1 SLYFLRVIVSEP
13 SPGLPQFT
21 EVGYLDGHPI
31 MSYDSATG
39 RMEPR
44 ADWMA
49 ANLDQHFWD
58 VQTQIV
64 QRYLQLDLR
73 SLSRL

>member
-1 SLYFLRVIVSEP
+1 SLRFLRVIVTEP
-13 SPGLPQFT
+13 SPGMPQYT

-31 MSYDSATG
+31 MSYDSETE
-39 RMEPR
+39 RMESQ

-58 VQTQIV
+58 IRTQIV
-64 QRYLQLDLR
+64 KRYLHFDLM
-73 SLSRL
+73 SLNKL